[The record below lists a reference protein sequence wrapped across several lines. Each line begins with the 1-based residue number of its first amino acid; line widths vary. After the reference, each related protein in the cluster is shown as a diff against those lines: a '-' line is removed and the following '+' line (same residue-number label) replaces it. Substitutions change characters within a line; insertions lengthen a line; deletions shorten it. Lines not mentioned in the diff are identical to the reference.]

1 MNYTLIIE
9 HEWLGCTGRFPDMP
23 GCEVQGDD
31 MEELMANVQSAVEAW
46 AAENGLTELPRPSD
60 IEPDFS
66 DPRRIPM
73 LVAVDS
79 SFLTG
84 NVPAPEQKD

>member
-9 HEWLGCTGRFPDMP
+9 HEWLDCTGRFPDMP

-46 AAENGLTELPRPSD
+46 VAENSLTELPLPSD

-73 LVAVDS
+73 LVAVDT
-79 SFLTG
+79 SFLAERA
-84 NVPAPEQKD
+84 PEPEQKG